1 MVGYRRGGELIVVT
15 VARDSVTFPHKLS
28 ALIAVKSI
36 VLRVRYMSSCSSSV
50 YSPLYCTYSVVSD
63 NVVDELETVHGSKR
77 LNAEAHVVRH
87 VIALEHRVESVAVD
101 SATNSLATC
110 AYLESRH
117 SVPQTVSIGIGVG
130 RSRING
136 LCVRQHVFVKVIRVN
151 STCLAL
157 SKVHLAFHE
166 TQTKFAT

>member
-1 MVGYRRGGELIVVT
+1 MVGHHRGGDLIVVT

-36 VLRVRYMSSCSSSV
+36 VLRVRYMSSCQSSV
-50 YSPLYCTYSVVSD
+50 YSLLYCTYSVVSD

-87 VIALEHRVESVAVD
+87 VIALEHRVECVAVD
-101 SATNSLATC
+101 SATNYSLATC

-157 SKVHLAFHE
+157 SKKHLAFHE
-166 TQTKFAT
+166 

>member
-1 MVGYRRGGELIVVT
+1 LVGHHRGGDLIVVT
-15 VARDSVTFPHKLS
+15 AARDSVAFPHELG
-28 ALIAVKSI
+28 ALIAVKSV
-36 VLRVRYMSSCSSSV
+36 VLRIRHMSSCSSSEN
-50 YSPLYCTYSVVSD
+50 SSLYCTYSVVSD

-87 VIALEHRVESVAVD
+87 VIALEHRVECVAVD
-101 SATNSLATC
+101 SATNYSLATC

-157 SKVHLAFHE
+157 SKKHLAFHE
-166 TQTKFAT
+166 